1 MAAASH
7 VATAVHDVGA
17 AGQEDAK
24 HGNVVVRV
32 VLQIRVLNDQVFA
45 GRAGNSRADCPALA
59 AVRRQTLQRD
69 ARYTASDLRRSILRT
84 VVNDDDLLLDIEL
97 RQIDGTDLFEQ
108 RPDEAFLV
116 VSRDDDREGLHGS
129 GLKAE
134 GSRLRAQG
142 SGLRAQGA
150 EILLYF
156 AQILRG

>member
-7 VATAVHDVGA
+7 VGTAVHEVGA

-32 VLQIRVLNDQVFA
+32 VLQIRVLNYQVFA

-134 GSRLRAQG
+134 GSGLRAQG
-142 SGLRAQGA
+142 SRSGDIALLRADPAGC
-150 EILLYF
+150 
-156 AQILRG
+156 